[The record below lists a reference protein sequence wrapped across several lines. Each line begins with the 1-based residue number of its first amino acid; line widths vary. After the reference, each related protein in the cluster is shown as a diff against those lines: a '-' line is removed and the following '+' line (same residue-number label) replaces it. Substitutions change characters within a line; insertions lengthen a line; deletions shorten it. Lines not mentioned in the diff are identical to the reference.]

1 MLRRTTL
8 GAGLALVTATVL
20 PTTSAHA
27 AATVGQAAP
36 DFTLRDT
43 GGKPVRL
50 SDFRGRHVVLEWT
63 NPGCPFVQKHYRSG
77 NLPALQKEA
86 VAKNVVWLTINSTA
100 SEHGDYLSPPQLA
113 RWMGEQRAA
122 ASAALMDEDGRVGHA
137 FGARTTPHMYLID
150 PQGRLIYAG
159 GIDSIPSAR
168 IDDIARAT
176 NHVRQA
182 LDEALAGKPVSRPTA
197 PPYGC
202 SIKYAS

>member
-1 MLRRTTL
+1 MLRRSVLTR
-8 GAGLALVTATVL
+8 LALVAS
-20 PTTSAHA
+20 PFWSSAVQA
-27 AATVGQAAP
+27 AAAVGQAAP

-43 GGKPVRL
+43 GGKTVRL
-50 SDFRGRHVVLEWT
+50 SELRGRHVVLEWT

-77 NLPALQKEA
+77 NLPALQRVA
-86 VAKNVVWLTINSTA
+86 VARNVVWLAINSTA
-100 SEHGDYLSPPQLA
+100 PDHGDYLSPPQLA

-122 ASAALMDEDGRVGHA
+122 ASATLMDEDGRVGQA
-137 FGARTTPHMYLID
+137 YGARTTPHMYLID

-168 IDDIARAT
+168 IEDIARAT

-202 SIKYAS
+202 SIKYAA

>member
-1 MLRRTTL
+1 MLRRTVLTR
-8 GAGLALVTATVL
+8 LALVTVPL
-20 PTTSAHA
+20 LTTTAQA

-43 GGKPVRL
+43 DGKPVRL

-100 SEHGDYLSPPQLA
+100 PDHGDYLSPPQLA

-168 IDDIARAT
+168 VDDIARAT

>member
-1 MLRRTTL
+1 MLRRTVLTR
-8 GAGLALVTATVL
+8 LALVTVPL
-20 PTTSAHA
+20 LTTTAQA
-27 AATVGQAAP
+27 AAVGQATP

-43 GGKPVRL
+43 DGKPVRL

-168 IDDIARAT
+168 VDDIARAT

-182 LDEALAGKPVSRPTA
+182 LDEALNGRPLSRPTT

>member
-1 MLRRTTL
+1 MLRRTVLTR
-8 GAGLALVTATVL
+8 LALVTVPL
-20 PTTSAHA
+20 LTTTAQA

-36 DFTLRDT
+36 EFTLRDT
-43 GGKPVRL
+43 DGKPVRL

-86 VAKNVVWLTINSTA
+86 VAKDVVWLTINSTA

>member
-1 MLRRTTL
+1 MLRRTVLTR
-8 GAGLALVTATVL
+8 LALVTVPLLAT
-20 PTTSAHA
+20 TAQA
-27 AATVGQAAP
+27 AAMVGQAAP

-50 SDFRGRHVVLEWT
+50 SELRGRHVVLEWT

-77 NLPALQKEA
+77 NLPTLQKEA
-86 VAKNVVWLTINSTA
+86 VAKNVVWLAINSTA
-100 SEHGDYLSPPQLA
+100 PDHGDYLSPPQLA
-113 RWMGEQRAA
+113 RWMDEQRAA
-122 ASAALMDEDGRVGHA
+122 ANAALMDEDGRVGHA

-168 IDDIARAT
+168 VDDIARAT

-182 LDEALAGKPVSRPTA
+182 LDEALNGRPVSRPTT

>member
-1 MLRRTTL
+1 MLRRTVLTR
-8 GAGLALVTATVL
+8 LALVTVPLLAT
-20 PTTSAHA
+20 TAQA

-50 SDFRGRHVVLEWT
+50 SELRGRHVVLEWT
-63 NPGCPFVQKHYRSG
+63 NPGCPFVRKHYRSG
-77 NLPALQKEA
+77 NLPTLQKEA
-86 VAKNVVWLTINSTA
+86 VAKNVVWLAINST
-100 SEHGDYLSPPQLA
+100 SPDHGDYLSPPQLA
-113 RWMGEQRAA
+113 RWMDEQRAA

-168 IDDIARAT
+168 VDNIARAT

-182 LDEALAGKPVSRPTA
+182 LDEALNGRPVSRPTT

>member
-1 MLRRTTL
+1 MLRRTVLTR
-8 GAGLALVTATVL
+8 LALVAAPL
-20 PTTSAHA
+20 LAPAARA

-36 DFTLRDT
+36 EFTLRDT

-50 SDFRGRHVVLEWT
+50 SELRGRHVVLEWT

-77 NLPALQKEA
+77 NMPALQKEA
-86 VAKNVVWLTINSTA
+86 VARNVVWLAINSTA
-100 SEHGDYLSPPQLA
+100 PEHGDYLSPPQLA

-122 ASAALMDEDGRVGHA
+122 ASATLMDEDGQVGRA
-137 FGARTTPHMYLID
+137 YGARTTPHMYLID
-150 PQGRLIYAG
+150 PQGRLVYAG

-168 IDDIARAT
+168 IDDITRAT

>member
-20 PTTSAHA
+20 PTTTAQA

-50 SDFRGRHVVLEWT
+50 SDLRGRHVVLEWT

-77 NLPALQKEA
+77 NLPALQKDA
-86 VAKNVVWLTINSTA
+86 VARNVVWLAINSTA
-100 SEHGDYLSPPQLA
+100 PDHGDYLSPPQLA

-122 ASAALMDEDGRVGHA
+122 ASATLMDEDGRVGQA
-137 FGARTTPHMYLID
+137 YGARTTPHMYLID

-168 IDDIARAT
+168 VEDIARAT

-182 LDEALAGKPVSRPTA
+182 LDEALAGKPVSRPTT

-202 SIKYAS
+202 SIKYAA